1 MLTSR
6 KVGVFSNGQSHVA
19 TGNVVVG
26 RNKEFAMRAPIAFF
40 FVALISSALS
50 PCQAAPPD
58 VGTGRESGQK
68 PATSTVD
75 QWTIKGREFSKSRS
89 VNAIEFGLTAG
100 STSDQSTVLAK
111 AIQHASESR
120 EVDTV
125 YIPEGVY
132 FFANPIWLRS
142 GVNLIG
148 DAAGKTVL
156 ERKDNSDYLLKG
168 KHMDCRKAVVANLTL
183 RNPDRT
189 LLMLDVSN
197 LQFSH
202 VEFSGGIVRFE
213 KSSGILLDGNV
224 FTENLGKSAYAGS
237 ACENVRIVNNAFNSV
252 EHGSINLSGHRKC
265 HVESNYITSSKP
277 IDSGYAGIRL
287 PNGAKNNTVENNF
300 IENHGRGI
308 FILSSSANNI
318 VRNNVVKH
326 TTREGVLIQ
335 SSNNLLEGNTI
346 IDAGCEAIYV
356 VDANGKSSPTP
367 SIADGN
373 RILRNVIHD
382 TRRHEAS
389 SFVGLWIAS
398 RNNIVKG
405 NKVSMEHGRI
415 FRAIKTDA
423 GNQDLDNIYDRTVEK
438 GDVEK
443 WTRMRNQIRTSTP
456 KQK

>member
-1 MLTSR
+1 
-6 KVGVFSNGQSHVA
+6 
-19 TGNVVVG
+19 
-26 RNKEFAMRAPIAFF
+26 MRTPIVIFIAS
-40 FVALISSALS
+40 LISCALC
-50 PCQAAPPD
+50 PCKAAPAD
-58 VGTGRESGQK
+58 VGTGGESGRK
-68 PATSTVD
+68 SATSTVD
-75 QWTIKGREFSKSRS
+75 QWIVKGRKFSRS
-89 VNAIEFGLTAG
+89 RSINAIEFGLTAG
-100 STSDQSTVLAK
+100 STSDQSPALAK
-111 AIQHASESR
+111 AIQHASESS

-132 FFANPIWLRS
+132 FFANPIRLRS

-156 ERKDNSDYLLKG
+156 ERKDNSDYLLKA

-213 KSSGILLDGNV
+213 QSSRILLDGNV
-224 FTENLGKSAYAGS
+224 FNENRGKSAYAGS
-237 ACENVRIVNNAFNSV
+237 ACENVRIVNNAFNSI

-265 HVESNYITSSKP
+265 YVASNYITSSRP

-287 PNGAKNNTVENNF
+287 PNGAKNNTVESNF

-308 FILSSSANNI
+308 FILSSSENNI

-326 TTREGVLIQ
+326 TTREGVFIQ

-356 VDANGKSSPTP
+356 VDASGKSSPTP
-367 SIADGN
+367 SIAVGN

-382 TRRHEAS
+382 TRKHDAS
-389 SFVGLWIAS
+389 SFIGLQIGS

-405 NKVSMEHGRI
+405 NKVSMEHGRK
-415 FRAIKTDA
+415 FKAIKTNA
-423 GNQDLDNIYDRTVEK
+423 GNQDLGNVYSRKAER

-443 WTRMRNQIRTSTP
+443 WTRTRDQIRKSAS
-456 KQK
+456 K

>member
-1 MLTSR
+1 
-6 KVGVFSNGQSHVA
+6 
-19 TGNVVVG
+19 
-26 RNKEFAMRAPIAFF
+26 MRTPIVIFIAS
-40 FVALISSALS
+40 LISCALC
-50 PCQAAPPD
+50 PCKAAPAD
-58 VGTGRESGQK
+58 VGTGGESGRK
-68 PATSTVD
+68 SATSTVD
-75 QWTIKGREFSKSRS
+75 QWIIKGRKFSRS
-89 VNAIEFGLTAG
+89 RSINAIEFGLTAG
-100 STSDQSTVLAK
+100 STSDQSPALAK
-111 AIQHASESR
+111 AIQHASESS

-132 FFANPIWLRS
+132 FFANPIRLRS

-156 ERKDNSDYLLKG
+156 ERKDNSDYLLKA
-168 KHMDCRKAVVANLTL
+168 KHMDFRKAVVANLTL

-197 LQFSH
+197 LQVSH

-213 KSSGILLDGNV
+213 QSSRILLDGNV
-224 FTENLGKSAYAGS
+224 FNENRGKSAYAGS
-237 ACENVRIVNNAFNSV
+237 ACENVRIVNNAFNSI

-265 HVESNYITSSKP
+265 YVASNYITSSRP

-287 PNGAKNNTVENNF
+287 PNGAKNNTVESNF

-308 FILSSSANNI
+308 FILSSSENNI

-326 TTREGVLIQ
+326 TTREGVFIQ

-356 VDANGKSSPTP
+356 VDASGKSSPTP
-367 SIADGN
+367 SIAAGN

-382 TRRHEAS
+382 TRKHDAS
-389 SFVGLWIAS
+389 SFIGLQIAS

-405 NKVSMEHGRI
+405 NKVSMEHGRK
-415 FRAIKTDA
+415 FKVIKTNA
-423 GNQDLDNIYDRTVEK
+423 GNQDLGNVYSRKAER

-443 WTRMRNQIRTSTP
+443 WTRTRDQIRKSAS
-456 KQK
+456 K

>member
-1 MLTSR
+1 MRTLT
-6 KVGVFSNGQSHVA
+6 VLFLAG
-19 TGNVVVG
+19 
-26 RNKEFAMRAPIAFF
+26 
-40 FVALISSALS
+40 LISFALS
-50 PCQAAPPD
+50 LCKAAPPD
-58 VGTGRESGQK
+58 TGTGRESGRK
-68 PATSTVD
+68 PATPTGD
-75 QWTIKGREFSKSRS
+75 QWTIKGRAFSKSRS

-100 STSDQSTVLAK
+100 STSDQSTALAK

-120 EVDTV
+120 DVDTV

-132 FFANPIWLRS
+132 FFANSIRLQS

-156 ERKDNSDYLLKG
+156 ERKDNSDYLLRG
-168 KHMDCRKAVVANLTL
+168 NHMDCRKAVVANLTL
-183 RNPDRT
+183 LNPDRT

-213 KSSGILLDGNV
+213 KSSGIILDGNV
-224 FTENLGKSAYAGS
+224 FNENRGKSAYAS
-237 ACENVRIVNNAFNSV
+237 SECENVRIVNNAFNSV
-252 EHGSINLSGHRKC
+252 EHGSINLSGHKNC
-265 HVESNYITSSKP
+265 YVASNYITSSKP

-287 PNGAKNNTVENNF
+287 PNGAKNNTVEKNF

-308 FILSSSANNI
+308 FILSSSEKNI

-326 TTREGVLIQ
+326 TTLQGVLIQ

-356 VDANGKSSPTP
+356 VDASAKSSPTP

-373 RILRNVIHD
+373 GILRNVIWD
-382 TRRHEAS
+382 TRKHEAS
-389 SFVGLWIAS
+389 RFVGLRISS

-405 NKVSMEHGRI
+405 NKVSMEHGRN
-415 FRAIKTDA
+415 FKSIKAEA
-423 GNQDLDNIYDRTVEK
+423 GNQDLDNVYSRKVER
-438 GDVEK
+438 GDVDK
-443 WTRMRNQIRTSTP
+443 WIRARNRIRKSTP
-456 KQK
+456 RQK

>member
-1 MLTSR
+1 MSTPTVLI
-6 KVGVFSNGQSHVA
+6 
-19 TGNVVVG
+19 
-26 RNKEFAMRAPIAFF
+26 FAG
-40 FVALISSALS
+40 LISYALS
-50 PCQAAPPD
+50 PCKAAPTD
-58 VGTGRESGQK
+58 VGTGKESGRK
-68 PATSTVD
+68 SATSTVD

-100 STSDQSTVLAK
+100 STSDQSTALAK

-132 FFANPIWLRS
+132 FFANPIRLRS
-142 GVNLIG
+142 AVNLIG

-156 ERKDNSDYLLKG
+156 ESKDNSDYLLKG
-168 KHMDCRKAVVANLTL
+168 KHMDCRRAVVANLTL
-183 RNPDRT
+183 HNPNRT

-213 KSSGILLDGNV
+213 KSSGIILDGNV

-265 HVESNYITSSKP
+265 YVASNYITSSKP

-318 VRNNVVKH
+318 VRNNIVKH
-326 TTREGVLIQ
+326 TTREGVFVQ

-356 VDANGKSSPTP
+356 VDASGKSSPTP

-373 RILRNVIHD
+373 RILRNVIYD
-382 TRRHEAS
+382 TRKHEAS
-389 SFVGLWIAS
+389 SFVGLRIAS

-423 GNQDLDNIYDRTVEK
+423 GNQDLDNVYSQKVEK
-438 GDVEK
+438 GELEK